1 MVMQIKPAGTRS
13 PKLTR
18 VLISG
23 GGLSGKTTLAA
34 KFASSS
40 DRALFISTD
49 GNAYKQGYQ
58 AIDFEFPQKAE
69 QIITNFTQALNMA
82 EQSTESWDVLVVDLI
97 EDFDERA
104 QTLLSG
110 ELNNFKSTM
119 KAWGKINSLYKDM
132 QSLMMSKFHDKTIVL
147 LSRDVEEID
156 QKSGDIIGYKP
167 ALRKSLKN
175 IILKDQDVEIRA
187 YFDRSG
193 KRQFDISNLRYEE
206 MKGMLQQIISK
217 PVDIPQSPTSEPQK
231 MYKTKNKNG
240 EIVEINEETM
250 KNMVEKMAAFADREY
265 GATIDEQNLWLSMS
279 LDEAYNDIEKYVEVK
294 KAEKEA
300 AENQEPIVDELFP
313 VGQN

>member
-1 MVMQIKPAGTRS
+1 MVMQIKPAGTRT

-18 VLISG
+18 VFISG

-82 EQSTESWDVLVVDLI
+82 EQSSESWDVLVIDLI

-104 QTLLSG
+104 QTLLRG

-156 QKSGDIIGYKP
+156 QKSGEVIGYKP

-193 KRQFDISNLRYEE
+193 NRQFDISNLRYEE

-217 PVDIPQSPTSEPQK
+217 PFEIPQPAVSKKEQQEVQEK
-231 MYKTKNKNG
+231 ANKLKEQYDKAFAAASSHNASDKDI
-240 EIVEINEETM
+240 EYW
-250 KNMVEKMAAFADREY
+250 KNMEPSEAIMSIADWIRIKES
-265 GATIDEQNLWLSMS
+265 AQTVVDE
-279 LDEAYNDIEKYVEVK
+279 E
-294 KAEKEA
+294 
-300 AENQEPIVDELFP
+300 EPIMDELFP

>member
-34 KFASSS
+34 KFASSN

-82 EQSTESWDVLVVDLI
+82 EQNAESWDVLVIDLI

-104 QTLLSG
+104 QTLLRG

-156 QKSGDIIGYKP
+156 QKSGEVIGYKP

-193 KRQFDISNLRYEE
+193 NRQFDISNLRYEE

-217 PVDIPQSPTSEPQK
+217 PFEIPQPAASKKEQLESKEK
-231 MYKTKNKNG
+231 ANKLKEQYDKAFAAAASHNASDKDI
-240 EIVEINEETM
+240 EYW
-250 KNMVEKMAAFADREY
+250 KNMEPSEAIMSIADWIRIKES
-265 GATIDEQNLWLSMS
+265 AHSVVDEEEL
-279 LDEAYNDIEKYVEVK
+279 
-294 KAEKEA
+294 
-300 AENQEPIVDELFP
+300 IVDELFP

>member
-1 MVMQIKPAGTRS
+1 MVMQIKPAGTRT

-82 EQSTESWDVLVVDLI
+82 EQSSESWDVLVIDLI

-104 QTLLSG
+104 QTLLRG

-156 QKSGDIIGYKP
+156 QKSGEVIGYKP

-193 KRQFDISNLRYEE
+193 NRQFDISNLRYEE

-217 PVDIPQSPTSEPQK
+217 PFEIPQPAVSKKEQQEVQEK
-231 MYKTKNKNG
+231 ANKLKEQYDKAFAAASSHNASDKDI
-240 EIVEINEETM
+240 EYW
-250 KNMVEKMAAFADREY
+250 KNMEPSEAIMSIADWIRIKESAQS
-265 GATIDEQNLWLSMS
+265 GI
-279 LDEAYNDIEKYVEVK
+279 
-294 KAEKEA
+294 AEE
-300 AENQEPIVDELFP
+300 EPIMDELFP

>member
-1 MVMQIKPAGTRS
+1 MVMQIKPAGTRT

-82 EQSTESWDVLVVDLI
+82 EQSTESWDVLVIDLI

-104 QTLLSG
+104 QTLLRG

-156 QKSGDIIGYKP
+156 QKSGEVIGYKP

-193 KRQFDISNLRYEE
+193 NRQFDISNLRYEE

-217 PVDIPQSPTSEPQK
+217 PFEIPQPAASKKEQQEVQEK
-231 MYKTKNKNG
+231 ANKLKEQYDKAFAAAASHNASDKDI
-240 EIVEINEETM
+240 EYW
-250 KNMVEKMAAFADREY
+250 KNMEPSEAIMSIADWIRIKES
-265 GATIDEQNLWLSMS
+265 AQS
-279 LDEAYNDIEKYVEVK
+279 VV
-294 KAEKEA
+294 AEE
-300 AENQEPIVDELFP
+300 EPIMDELFP

>member
-34 KFASSS
+34 KFASSN

-82 EQSTESWDVLVVDLI
+82 EQNAESWDVLVIDLI

-104 QTLLSG
+104 QTLLRG

-156 QKSGDIIGYKP
+156 QKSGEVIGYKP

-193 KRQFDISNLRYEE
+193 NRQFDISNLRYEE

-217 PVDIPQSPTSEPQK
+217 PFEIPQPAVSKKEQQEVQEK
-231 MYKTKNKNG
+231 ANKLKEQYDKAFAAAASHNASDRDI
-240 EIVEINEETM
+240 EYW
-250 KNMVEKMAAFADREY
+250 KNMEPSEAIMSIADWIRIKES
-265 GATIDEQNLWLSMS
+265 AQTVVDE
-279 LDEAYNDIEKYVEVK
+279 E
-294 KAEKEA
+294 
-300 AENQEPIVDELFP
+300 EPIMDELFP

>member
-1 MVMQIKPAGTRS
+1 MVMQIKPAGTRT

-82 EQSTESWDVLVVDLI
+82 EQSSESWDVLVIDLI

-104 QTLLSG
+104 QTLLRG

-156 QKSGDIIGYKP
+156 QKSGEVIGYKP

-193 KRQFDISNLRYEE
+193 NRQFDISNLRYEE

-217 PVDIPQSPTSEPQK
+217 PFEIPQPAVSKKEQQEVQEK
-231 MYKTKNKNG
+231 ANKLKEQYDKAFAAASSHNASDKDI
-240 EIVEINEETM
+240 EYW
-250 KNMVEKMAAFADREY
+250 KNMEPSEAIMSIADWIRIKES
-265 GATIDEQNLWLSMS
+265 AQTVVDE
-279 LDEAYNDIEKYVEVK
+279 E
-294 KAEKEA
+294 
-300 AENQEPIVDELFP
+300 EPIMDELFP